1 MNIFFIM
8 RQITSIYYNIY
19 IIIMNNLNLADY
31 YTKNKNEFFG
41 EDGHKKLLVGL
52 KKNVTN
58 INDINC
64 KIVGCDVGCCIGNY
78 IPNINAICMEQNKK
92 ILCFEPNPVNIL
104 ALEPKINKDN
114 NLKLFKHCISNETI
128 TTSFYNAKNFKNN
141 AGNGVAGLRSGG
153 KKICDVDVKKLDD
166 VLDHEFNDENII
178 IKFIKI
184 DTEGNDTN
192 VIKGLEKYLPKTKYI
207 IFECSDC
214 LDDIRGPGIKNPM
227 KDIVDF
233 LSKNGFDTYKIGT
246 KKLFKVN
253 DEYWNQVYDDL
264 KFWSNCFSLK
274 KNDDLIHK
282 LINEN
287 FDYTY

>member
-1 MNIFFIM
+1 
-8 RQITSIYYNIY
+8 
-19 IIIMNNLNLADY
+19 MNNLDLSVY
-31 YTKNKNEFFG
+31 YITHKNEFMG
-41 EDGHKKLLVGL
+41 EGGHEKLLIGL
-52 KKNVTN
+52 KKYVTN
-58 INDINC
+58 INDTDC
-64 KIVGCDVGCCIGNY
+64 KIVGIDVGCCIGEY

-92 ILCFEPNPVNIL
+92 ILCFEPNPLNTSEIEKKIKQNSNI
-104 ALEPKINKDN
+104 
-114 NLKLFKHCISNETI
+114 KLFKHCISNET
-128 TTSFYNAKNFKNN
+128 TTSSLYNWQNMNN
-141 AGNGVAGLRSGG
+141 QVGNALAGLKSGG
-153 KKICDVDVKKLDD
+153 NKICDIDVKKLDD
-166 VLDHEFNDENII
+166 VLDNEFNDENII
-178 IKFIKI
+178 IKMIKI
-184 DTEGNDTN
+184 DTEGNDSN

-214 LDDIRGPGIKNPM
+214 LDDFRGPGIKNPM

-233 LSKNGFDTYKIGT
+233 LSKNGFDTYRIGT

-274 KNDDLIHK
+274 KDDNLIHK

>member
-1 MNIFFIM
+1 MN
-8 RQITSIYYNIY
+8 SSLVNYYV
-19 IIIMNNLNLADY
+19 
-31 YTKNKNEFFG
+31 TNKNEFVG
-41 EDGHKKLLVGL
+41 EDGHEKLLVGL
-52 KKNVTN
+52 KKYITN
-58 INDINC
+58 INDTNC
-64 KIVGCDVGCCIGNY
+64 KIVGIDVGCCIGDY
-78 IPNINAICMEQNKK
+78 IPNINAICMEKNKK

-104 ALEPKINKDN
+104 ALEPKINQDN
-114 NLKLFKHCISNETI
+114 TLKLFKHCISNETT
-128 TTSFYNAKNFKNN
+128 TTSFYNWKDSNN
-141 AGNGVAGLRSGG
+141 NNTGNGIAGLRSGG
-153 KKICDVDVKKLDD
+153 EKICDVDVKKLDD
-166 VLDHEFNDENII
+166 VLDNEFNNENII

-184 DTEGNDTN
+184 DTEGNDGN
-192 VIKGLEKYLPKTKYI
+192 VIKGFEKYLPKTKYI

-233 LSKNGFDTYKIGT
+233 LSKNGFDTYRIGT

-253 DEYWNQVYDDL
+253 DEYWHQVYDDL

-274 KNDDLIHK
+274 KDDNLIHK